1 MQLQSAMTRP
11 KSINDRIRRVMR
23 WLQQRRD
30 CYAVAT
36 RPSHDF
42 RAIVRLPCEE
52 WKSRRS
58 GVARQL
64 SRSRNNQAAKCDRDA
79 DDATDDETIIKQRK
93 CSHTRCDRLCV
104 TVSSH
109 VVYAALDIKRI
120 CCPKSI
126 RLLTYWDFRTYPR
139 IVRLGTQLPRSATE
153 WTRITLH
160 NNDTSRLNVFALSF
174 TSISWHL
181 QQCMDMTDTQETQL
195 QSVLCSGTIP
205 SYLVRHRLRFSSFLL
220 RFLHMNVFMIRSQ
233 FSRHLFNLSVHRI
246 VIPRFIDRKHS
257 SIDRNSFWV
266 VLPLPI
272 SNQLTVF
279 ALDALA

>member
-1 MQLQSAMTRP
+1 
-11 KSINDRIRRVMR
+11 
-23 WLQQRRD
+23 
-30 CYAVAT
+30 
-36 RPSHDF
+36 
-42 RAIVRLPCEE
+42 
-52 WKSRRS
+52 
-58 GVARQL
+58 
-64 SRSRNNQAAKCDRDA
+64 
-79 DDATDDETIIKQRK
+79 
-93 CSHTRCDRLCV
+93 
-104 TVSSH
+104 
-109 VVYAALDIKRI
+109 
-120 CCPKSI
+120 
-126 RLLTYWDFRTYPR
+126 
-139 IVRLGTQLPRSATE
+139 
-153 WTRITLH
+153 
-160 NNDTSRLNVFALSF
+160 
-174 TSISWHL
+174 
-181 QQCMDMTDTQETQL
+181 MDMTDTQETQL